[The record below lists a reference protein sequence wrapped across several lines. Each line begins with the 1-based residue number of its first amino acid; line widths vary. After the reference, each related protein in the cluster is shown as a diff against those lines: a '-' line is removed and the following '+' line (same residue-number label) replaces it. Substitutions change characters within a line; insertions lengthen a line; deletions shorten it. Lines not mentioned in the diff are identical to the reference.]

1 MTEAEIIAKSRAAID
16 AALASIQAEKAAE
29 QRPPNAPIYRTFAD
43 VGFPVPEEDDPN
55 VLFRNNWMGRGGG
68 LIETSSTGAGK
79 SSISVQQSFCWA
91 VGKSFIGTPIRPIKT
106 AIIQGEDMERD
117 LQEQFSG
124 MYRGFTE
131 FCGWDKE
138 KLERAVANVHLWKC
152 VGLTGDRF
160 IEWLGNQA
168 ASDPVD
174 NICINPLQS
183 YFGGDLAAQKDCDHF
198 FREGIDPIIKGER
211 GLPACMATIMAHT
224 TKFASGNAKERAT
237 VDDYAEYI
245 GAGSHAIADW
255 ARARVVFLK
264 RANSEVYFDF
274 KLAKR
279 ARCGWTDAEG
289 NRVSKKVFKHAEGY
303 IFWQEVTDPEELS
316 AVDDATLSDRARAI
330 KAHKANDQG
339 RDANIQWLADFAI
352 KRLRA
357 PGSIRLD
364 SDWAKDQARSRWGQ
378 REGDAVKKAFWNS
391 LNDFGLYKDQND
403 CLQLLS
409 IAKENPDTEDF

>member
-1 MTEAEIIAKSRAAID
+1 MTPEEARDFFAAAIAESD
-16 AALASIQAEKAAE
+16 TKKKTATAAT
-29 QRPPNAPIYRTFAD
+29 PYRTFAD
-43 VGFPVPEEDDPN
+43 VGLPVPEEEDPN

-91 VGKSFIGTPIRPIKT
+91 VGEPFIGTPIRPIKT

-117 LQEQFSG
+117 LQEQYSG
-124 MYRGFTE
+124 MIRGFTE
-131 FCGWDKE
+131 LYGWDKE
-138 KLERAVANVHLWKC
+138 KLECAVANVHLWKC

-183 YFGGDLAAQKDCDHF
+183 YFGGDISAQKDCDHF

-224 TKFASGNAKERAT
+224 TKFASGNSKERAT

-279 ARCGWTDAEG
+279 ARCGWTDADG

-303 IFWQEVTDPEELS
+303 IFWQEVTDEDELAALDEEQKS
-316 AVDDATLSDRARAI
+316 SRTLTSNAR
-330 KAHKANDQG
+330 KANDNG
-339 RDANIQWLADFAI
+339 LESNAAWLADAVHGS
-352 KRLRA
+352 LRSGVTISRA
-357 PGSIRLD
+357 NVAS
-364 SDWAKDQARSRWGQ
+364 WARGRWQHGPA
-378 REGDAVKKAFWNS
+378 DAAVKHLWNHPS
-391 LNDFGLYKDQND
+391 AYGLKIEAGKITPLSPTDF
-403 CLQLLS
+403 
-409 IAKENPDTEDF
+409 PPPEDDF

>member
-1 MTEAEIIAKSRAAID
+1 MTPEEARDFFAAAIAESD
-16 AALASIQAEKAAE
+16 TKKKIATAAT
-29 QRPPNAPIYRTFAD
+29 PYRTFAD
-43 VGFPVPEEDDPN
+43 VGFPVPEEEDPN

-91 VGKSFIGTPIRPIKT
+91 VGEPFIGTPIRPIKT

-131 FCGWDKE
+131 LYGWDKSR
-138 KLERAVANVHLWKC
+138 LDQAVANVHLWKC

-183 YFGGDLAAQKDCDHF
+183 YFGGDISAQKDCDHF

-224 TKFASGNAKERAT
+224 TKFASGNSKERAT

-303 IFWQEVTDPEELS
+303 IFWQEVTDPEELAAIENAS
-316 AVDDATLSDRARAI
+316 LSDLARKI
-330 KAHKANDQG
+330 KQRKENDHG
-339 RDANIQWLADFAI
+339 KDANMQWLADAAG
-352 KRLRA
+352 RDLRA
-357 PGSIRLD
+357 GVAVNNALLR
-364 SDWAKDQARSRWGQ
+364 DWAEDRWIKTT
-378 REGDAVKKAFWNS
+378 ANSTVKAFWSAVNKYGFYEDD
-391 LNDFGLYKDQND
+391 NGF
-403 CLQLLS
+403 LQLL
-409 IAKENPDTEDF
+409 AAFKDQPDKEDF